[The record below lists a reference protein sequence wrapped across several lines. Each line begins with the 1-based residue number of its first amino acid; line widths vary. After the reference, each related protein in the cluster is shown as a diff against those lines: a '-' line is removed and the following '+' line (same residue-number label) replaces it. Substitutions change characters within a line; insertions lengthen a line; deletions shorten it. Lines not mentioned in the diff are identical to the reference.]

1 MKIAYDHQMFTNQ
14 SYGGISRYYKD
25 LAGTLLKQGQNVN
38 IFAGMHRNY
47 YVPLLPKGIVRGIK
61 LNNYPFKSRLAFS
74 RLNHVIGQL
83 QMKQWK
89 PDIIHE
95 TYYSSLAS
103 SKTNAVRFATVHDMI
118 HELYPDMF
126 SSRDN
131 TTQFKQDTISRVDHI
146 ISISESTKMDMM
158 KIFDIEESKISVIH
172 HGVDSSLFEDIPG
185 NLKISEKPYLLYVGT
200 RGGYKNFNGFL
211 KAVASSSLLMK
222 NFDLIAVGDEFT
234 LTENKFISSLGF
246 NDNQV
251 RQVPHLTD
259 FHLAQFYS
267 NASAFVFPSLYEGF
281 GLPPLEA
288 MSAGCPV
295 ISSNTSSM
303 PEVVRNAAIYFNPYD
318 TEEMCNAIEKVVF
331 SEDLKKQ
338 LILLGYENIKSFSLN
353 KCASK
358 TREVYSKLTGKT

>member
-61 LNNYPFKSRLAFS
+61 LNNFPFKSRLAFS

-83 QMKQWK
+83 QMQQWK

-95 TYYSSLAS
+95 TYYSSLKT
-103 SKTNAVRFATVHDMI
+103 SKTNAVRVATVHDMI
-118 HELYPDMF
+118 HELYPEMF
-126 SSRDN
+126 SIPDN
-131 TTQFKQDTISRVDHI
+131 TTRLKKDTISRVDHI
-146 ISISESTKMDMM
+146 ISISESTKRDLI

-172 HGVDSSLFEDIPG
+172 HGVDSSLFENIPG
-185 NLKISEKPYLLYVGT
+185 NIKTSEKPYLLYVGT
-200 RGGYKNFNGFL
+200 RAGYKNFNGFL
-211 KAVASSSLLMK
+211 KAVASSSLLKK
-222 NFDLIAVGDEFT
+222 NFDLIAVGNKFT
-234 LTENKFISSLGF
+234 PIEYKFISSLGF
-246 NDNQV
+246 KDSQV

-267 NASAFVFPSLYEGF
+267 HASAFIFPSLYEGF

-303 PEVVRNAAIYFNPYD
+303 PEVVRDAAIYFNPYD
-318 TEEMCNAIEKVVF
+318 TEEMASAIEKVVF

-338 LILLGYENIKSFSLN
+338 LVMLGYENIKNFSLN